1 MNAVAARLLLGL
13 CGLVLLV
20 PSGRAQGG
28 EPAAVSGVASLA
40 SAPPGLPAALPL
52 RREPVNAFPAA
63 PWLATS
69 GTLAVLAIGGTLLVG
84 RRRKWGWLR
93 LRDGRADGAREL
105 VRVASQPL
113 TAQASLHAIRWH
125 GEDLLLGCTPQQVTL
140 LARHP
145 IPASLEE
152 PA

>member
-1 MNAVAARLLLGL
+1 MNALAARLLAGL

-20 PSGRAQGG
+20 PCGHAQGG
-28 EPAAVSGVASLA
+28 ETPAAPPLA
-40 SAPPGLPAALPL
+40 GAPIGLSAALPL
-52 RREPVNAFPAA
+52 RREPVHAFPAA

-69 GTLAVLAIGGTLLVG
+69 GTLAALAVGGTLLVG
-84 RRRKWGWLR
+84 RRRRWGWLR
-93 LRDGRADGAREL
+93 PRGGRAEGAREL
-105 VRVASQPL
+105 VRIASQPL
-113 TAQASLHAIRWH
+113 TAQASLHAVRWH

-145 IPASLEE
+145 APAAVEE